1 MIPPFQKLDGVIEV
15 VAGYTGGQKEDPTYK
30 EVSTGTTGHFE
41 AVRVT
46 YDSAKIKYPQLLDT
60 FWKQIDPTDEF
71 GQFADKGS
79 QYKTAIFYYD
89 KEQKKL
95 AEESKDKLEKSGKF
109 GKKIMTKILEATT
122 FYLAEEYHQDY
133 HKKHPIHYKLYKK
146 GSGREKFIKDVWG
159 K

>member
-1 MIPPFQKLDGVIEV
+1 MIKKATFAGGCFWCMIPPFQKLDGVIEV

-89 KEQKKL
+89 KNQK
-95 AEESKDKLEKSGKF
+95 
-109 GKKIMTKILEATT
+109 IN
-122 FYLAEEYHQDY
+122 
-133 HKKHPIHYKLYKK
+133 
-146 GSGREKFIKDVWG
+146 
-159 K
+159 